1 MSITKN
7 RARLAGLM
15 RGRPADDPEVEAA
28 RRDLRASVL
37 EKHVADVIAQ
47 APPLTDEQCDRIAG
61 LLRVNP
67 ARPQQNHADLGL
79 ADTSEV
85 VGGDV

>member
-7 RARLAGLM
+7 RARVAGLL
-15 RGRPADDPEVEAA
+15 RVRSADDPEVEAA

-37 EKHVADVIAQ
+37 EKHVADILAQ
-47 APPLTDEQCDRIAG
+47 APPLTDEQRERIAG

-67 ARPQQNHADLGL
+67 ARPQQAHADLGL
-79 ADTSEV
+79 VDSPE